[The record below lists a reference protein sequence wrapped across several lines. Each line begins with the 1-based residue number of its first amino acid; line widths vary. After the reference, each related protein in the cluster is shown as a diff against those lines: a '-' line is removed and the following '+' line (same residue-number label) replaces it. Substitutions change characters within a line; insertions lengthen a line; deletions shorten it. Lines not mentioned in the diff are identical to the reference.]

1 MNNRINNCFAKLK
14 MDQKKAFIAYISAGD
29 PDLSSTI
36 DITLRL
42 EDSGVDIIELGLPFS
57 DPLADGRV
65 NQEASTRAL
74 NAGATFEGV
83 MDSISRIRTKSSIPI
98 VIYAYMNPLI
108 SRGFE
113 YSIKSG
119 ADAGADA
126 FLLLDLPVEESKPY
140 RSALSKNKVDTI
152 QLITPTTP
160 DYRMKK
166 IVNYASGFVYC
177 VSREGVTGMQDNL
190 ALGAKDLVSR
200 IKSYTDLPVAIGF
213 GIGTP
218 SQAQEAAKIADG
230 VVVGSA
236 IVNAFFNESN
246 NNTGR
251 SRAAAFVKSMVKA
264 VKEV

>member
-1 MNNRINNCFAKLK
+1 
-14 MDQKKAFIAYISAGD
+14 
-29 PDLSSTI
+29 
-36 DITLRL
+36 
-42 EDSGVDIIELGLPFS
+42 
-57 DPLADGRV
+57 
-65 NQEASTRAL
+65 
-74 NAGATFEGV
+74 
-83 MDSISRIRTKSSIPI
+83 
-98 VIYAYMNPLI
+98 
-108 SRGFE
+108 
-113 YSIKSG
+113 
-119 ADAGADA
+119 
-126 FLLLDLPVEESKPY
+126 
-140 RSALSKNKVDTI
+140 
-152 QLITPTTP
+152 
-160 DYRMKK
+160 MKK

-251 SRAAAFVKSMVKA
+251 SRAATFVKSMVKA